1 MKTIQKFSPTVI
13 ELGCADAVVITKD
26 GKVVGFVEVQR
37 VRNGNTE
44 LLANPVTCS
53 RDWSKPSQ
61 EEKEI
66 YNSFATTLAT
76 SVDSLDDLASA
87 QNFINFMNKVS
98 A

>member
-44 LLANPVTCS
+44 LLAHPVTCS
-53 RDWSKPSQ
+53 GDWMKPAQ
-61 EEKEI
+61 EVI
-66 YNSFATTLAT
+66 FNSFATTLAT

>member
-1 MKTIQKFSPTVI
+1 MQNPTTI
-13 ELGCADAVVITKD
+13 ELGDNDSIVITKN

-53 RDWSKPSQ
+53 GDWMKPAQ
-61 EEKEI
+61 EI
-66 YNSFATTLAT
+66 IFNSFATTLAT
-76 SVDSLDDLASA
+76 NVKSVDDLASA
-87 QNFINFMNKVS
+87 ENFINFMTKVS

>member
-1 MKTIQKFSPTVI
+1 MQNPTTI
-13 ELGCADAVVITKD
+13 ELGDNDSIVITRN

-53 RDWSKPSQ
+53 GDWMKPAQ
-61 EEKEI
+61 EVI
-66 YNSFATTLAT
+66 FNSFATTLAT
-76 SVDSLDDLASA
+76 NVKSVDDLASA
-87 QNFINFMNKVS
+87 ENFINFMNKVS